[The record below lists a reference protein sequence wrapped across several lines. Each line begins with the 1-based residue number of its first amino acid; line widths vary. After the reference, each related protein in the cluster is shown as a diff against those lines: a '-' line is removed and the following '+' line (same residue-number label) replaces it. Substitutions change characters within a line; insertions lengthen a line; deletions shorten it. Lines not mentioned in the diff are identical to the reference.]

1 MCIDKDVH
9 RPYTAL
15 HNKYYEQ
22 NLNQLLI
29 LVLINYQAT
38 IMGNE
43 RDVRHSRAYTTASV
57 QFTASI
63 EMLDNAAGQAPGP
76 STESDLGSS

>member
-1 MCIDKDVH
+1 MGIDKDVH

-29 LVLINYQAT
+29 NYQAT

-43 RDVRHSRAYTTASV
+43 RDVRPSRASV
-57 QFTASI
+57 QITASI

-76 STESDLGSS
+76 STESDVGSS